1 MLRTF
6 DTSLIEDTIYLF
18 IVCKLNA
25 GNDTSNSLGCP
36 AGSSLSGSCGL
47 VENSDPMKKMF

>member
-1 MLRTF
+1 MLRAF

-25 GNDTSNSLGCP
+25 WNNTSNSLGCP